1 MPVIINETEIVV
13 EPSQPAAGPS
23 TPPPAPSSLRLTPE
37 EIMRVIQRQ
46 QERLARVWAD

>member
-13 EPSQPAAGPS
+13 EAPAAPTPS
-23 TPPPAPSSLRLTPE
+23 APQPSPASARLTPE
-37 EIMRVIQRQ
+37 EVVRVIQRQ

>member
-13 EPSQPAAGPS
+13 EPPAAPEQA
-23 TPPPAPSSLRLTPE
+23 TPAAAEPGARLTPE
-37 EIMRVIQRQ
+37 EVIRVIQRQ

>member
-13 EPSQPAAGPS
+13 EPPAAPEPS
-23 TPPPAPSSLRLTPE
+23 MPAPAPSSARLTPE